1 VKITGANI
9 SSLDTTTTTNNQ
21 DSTSSSSS
29 LNFSAKTRDDDNAFS
44 VTAAGGDLS
53 SASDRG
59 LTMMS
64 NVAVSGCGSMV
75 GERAGT
81 VGAGASGVAATNGAP
96 GTDNAAVASTTEE
109 ALQDEGLADGANS
122 LLGNEDD
129 YLDLLMDNFEGGEFD
144 PILEADFDP
153 NLLL

>member
-1 VKITGANI
+1 MKITGANI

-21 DSTSSSSS
+21 DSTTSS
-29 LNFSAKTRDDDNAFS
+29 LNFSAKTQDNDNAFS
-44 VTAAGGDLS
+44 VTAVGGDLS

-75 GERAGT
+75 GERAGMF
-81 VGAGASGVAATNGAP
+81 GAGASGVAATNGAS
-96 GTDNAAVASTTEE
+96 GADSVAVASTTEE
-109 ALQDEGLADGANS
+109 ALEDEGLADGANS

-144 PILEADFDP
+144 PILEAEFDP

>member
-1 VKITGANI
+1 MKITGANI
-9 SSLDTTTTTNNQ
+9 SSLDTTTTTTNNQ
-21 DSTSSSSS
+21 DSTTSS
-29 LNFSAKTRDDDNAFS
+29 LNFSAKTQDDSAFS
-44 VTAAGGDLS
+44 VTAVGGDLS

-64 NVAVSGCGSMV
+64 NVAVSGCGSMA
-75 GERAGT
+75 GERAGMF
-81 VGAGASGVAATNGAP
+81 GAGASGVAATNGAS
-96 GTDNAAVASTTEE
+96 GADSVAVASTTKE
-109 ALQDEGLADGANS
+109 ALEDEGLADGANS

-144 PILEADFDP
+144 PILEAEFDP